1 MTQHNDSETHK
12 DKSNALGNVMESEIA
27 EIPDV
32 FENLLKSNEQFNQPT
47 NLISKSKINNVI
59 ILARG
64 TSDNA
69 AYFLK
74 FLIETKLGM
83 PVGLASPSSVTIYNS
98 KLHFDRTLVVAISQ
112 SGQST
117 DLVEYAKAARLGGA
131 TVVGMTNNAESP
143 LAELSDFHISLLAG
157 PEYAVAATKSYAA
170 QLLAS
175 ILLVRAWGV
184 EFSGLDSLVA
194 DARRTLS
201 LPSGLLVAVEKF
213 DILRDIIILGRGFSY
228 PNAREM
234 ALKIQETSKVSV
246 QSFSIADFMHGPI
259 SALTHN
265 SQVIVLAHHGISLDH
280 LVSDIAKVRSSS
292 PDIYWLGSDELAL
305 ENETVISGANCSSE
319 ILSSICDAILMQ
331 TFALEFARKN
341 KLNPDNPKGLEK
353 ITFTR

>member
-1 MTQHNDSETHK
+1 MTQYNDSETHK

-32 FENLLKSNEQFNQPT
+32 FENLLKSNEQFNQAA

-74 FLIETKLGM
+74 FLIETQLGM

-157 PEYAVAATKSYAA
+157 P
-170 QLLAS
+170 
-175 ILLVRAWGV
+175 
-184 EFSGLDSLVA
+184 
-194 DARRTLS
+194 
-201 LPSGLLVAVEKF
+201 
-213 DILRDIIILGRGFSY
+213 
-228 PNAREM
+228 
-234 ALKIQETSKVSV
+234 
-246 QSFSIADFMHGPI
+246 
-259 SALTHN
+259 
-265 SQVIVLAHHGISLDH
+265 
-280 LVSDIAKVRSSS
+280 
-292 PDIYWLGSDELAL
+292 
-305 ENETVISGANCSSE
+305 
-319 ILSSICDAILMQ
+319 
-331 TFALEFARKN
+331 
-341 KLNPDNPKGLEK
+341 
-353 ITFTR
+353 